1 MDTNSG
7 GEVQVLR
14 EEIARLRS
22 RLEEL
27 EAESIIAE
35 AMDNISEAIVIYDAD
50 GKLVACNQNFRELYG
65 YTSEEAKKG
74 VHYAD
79 LGRIDIERG
88 NVVIGDEYGG
98 GEEYLKRKAEYRR
111 NLQGSFVV
119 RLKDGRWIKTVDR
132 QMKRG
137 GFVSVQIDITDMK
150 KNEEDLR
157 TAKEAAE
164 KAAHYKSEFLANI
177 SHDLRTPLNA
187 IIGFSD
193 MILAESLGSMG
204 HDAYKDYVS
213 DINNSGQLLLSMVND
228 ILDTTKLESGKL
240 VLDRNVFDAIACTEN
255 TLKRMR
261 PITEAK
267 MLSVVLEKADGFP
280 ETVCNDQRATIQIL
294 NNLVSNAAK
303 YSAEGA
309 EIRVRWY
316 IAENGHIAVEV
327 TDSGEGMTPATLEKI
342 GDPFLHEGPYAVH
355 RDERGAG
362 LGLYICAKLITAMGG
377 RMDIE
382 SEPGQG
388 TSVTMSWPSDCNGPG
403 FQI

>member
-1 MDTNSG
+1 MDANSG
-7 GEVQVLR
+7 GEVQALR
-14 EEIARLRS
+14 DEIARLRS
-22 RLEEL
+22 RMEEL
-27 EAESIIAE
+27 EAENVIAE

-65 YTSEEAKKG
+65 YTSQEAKTG
-74 VHYAD
+74 VHFAE

-88 NVVIGDEYGG
+88 NVVIGDEYGC

-132 QMKRG
+132 QMKQG

-150 KNEEDLR
+150 KNEQDLR
-157 TAKEAAE
+157 DAKEVAE
-164 KAAHYKSEFLANI
+164 KAAQYKSEFLANI

-193 MILAESLGSMG
+193 MILAESLGPMG
-204 HDAYKDYVS
+204 HDAYKDYIS
-213 DINNSGQLLLSMVND
+213 DINNSGQLLLSIVND

-240 VLDRNVFDAIACTEN
+240 VLDRNVFDAIACTEHA
-255 TLKRMR
+255 LKRMR

-267 MLSVVLEKADGFP
+267 KLSVVLEKTDGFP
-280 ETVCNDQRATIQIL
+280 ETVSNDQRATVQIL
-294 NNLVSNAAK
+294 NNLISNAAK

-316 IAENGHIAVEV
+316 IADNGHIAVEV
-327 TDSGEGMTPATLEKI
+327 TDSGEGMTPSTLEKI

-355 RDERGAG
+355 RGERGSG
-362 LGLYICAKLITAMGG
+362 LGLYICAKLIAAMGG

-382 SEPGQG
+382 SEHGEG
-388 TSVTMSWPSDCNGPG
+388 TSVTMSWPSDFNGPG
-403 FQI
+403 FQT

>member
-1 MDTNSG
+1 MDANSG
-7 GEVQVLR
+7 GEVQALR

-22 RLEEL
+22 RMEEL
-27 EAESIIAE
+27 EAENVIAE

-50 GKLVACNQNFRELYG
+50 GKLVACNQNFRDLYG
-65 YTSEEAKKG
+65 YSPEEAKKG
-74 VHYAD
+74 VHFAE

-98 GEEYLKRKAEYRR
+98 GEEYLKRKAEYRS

-150 KNEEDLR
+150 KNEQDLR

-193 MILAESLGSMG
+193 MILAESLGPMS
-204 HDAYKDYVS
+204 HDAYKDYIS

-261 PITEAK
+261 PITEARK
-267 MLSVVLEKADGFP
+267 LSVILEKADGFP

-294 NNLVSNAAK
+294 NNLISNAAK
-303 YSAEGA
+303 YSAVGA

-316 IAENGHIAVEV
+316 IAGNGHVAVEV
-327 TDSGEGMTPATLEKI
+327 TDTGEGMTPSTLEKI

-355 RDERGAG
+355 RGERGAG
-362 LGLYICAKLITAMGG
+362 LGLYICAKLVTAMGG
-377 RMDIE
+377 RMDID
-382 SEPGQG
+382 SEPGEG
-388 TSVTMSWPSDCNGPG
+388 TSVTMSWPSDYNGPG
-403 FQI
+403 FQA